1 MTRIAGETDQT
12 PPPAAAYSH
21 SVRIGSIISVA
32 GQAGIDPTT
41 NKLVSDDLH
50 EQVVQTFENIKAALA
65 ASGATLDDVIRV
77 DVYLTDPADFA
88 AMNAA
93 YEGMFSKPFPTRT
106 TVFVGLVPPLRVE
119 ITVLAVIPQNA

>member
-1 MTRIAGETDQT
+1 MTRIAGLSDSL
-12 PPPAAAYSH
+12 PRPAAAYSH
-21 SVRIGSIISVA
+21 SVLIGRIVSVA
-32 GQAGIDPTT
+32 GQAGIDPST
-41 NKLVSDDLH
+41 NELVSDDLR

-88 AMNAA
+88 EMNAA
-93 YEGMFSKPFPTRT
+93 YEGMFSAPFPTRT

-119 ITVLAVIPQNA
+119 ITVLAVLPQDA

>member
-1 MTRIAGETDQT
+1 MTRIAGVTDQT
-12 PPPAAAYSH
+12 PRPAAAYSH
-21 SVRIGSIISVA
+21 SVRIGRIISVA

-41 NKLVSDDLH
+41 NELVSDDLH
-50 EQVVQTFENIKAALA
+50 EQVVQTFKNIRVALA

-93 YEGMFSKPFPTRT
+93 YEGMFAEPYPTRT

-119 ITVLAVIPQNA
+119 ITVLAVLPQDA